1 MFNGLC
7 PCNLDFNTKLF
18 CWGLGVGGWGQER
31 LFLQQQIIQNFST
44 VHPMTEKNSKEDF
57 SWTTGVESSEVHENL
72 IDRGAFGE
80 VHKV

>member
-1 MFNGLC
+1 
-7 PCNLDFNTKLF
+7 
-18 CWGLGVGGWGQER
+18 
-31 LFLQQQIIQNFST
+31 
-44 VHPMTEKNSKEDF
+44 MTEKNSKEDF